1 MEENFYAVAWT
12 MQYSYKEYSCNI
24 YPIIVK
30 IEILKKTNYMFKK
43 IVDSDDDTVKELAE
57 RLNRL

>member
-1 MEENFYAVAWT
+1 
-12 MQYSYKEYSCNI
+12 MQCSYKEYSCNTIRLII

-30 IEILKKTNYMFKK
+30 IEILKKTNYMSKK
-43 IVDSDDDTVKELAE
+43 IVDSDDDTVEELAE